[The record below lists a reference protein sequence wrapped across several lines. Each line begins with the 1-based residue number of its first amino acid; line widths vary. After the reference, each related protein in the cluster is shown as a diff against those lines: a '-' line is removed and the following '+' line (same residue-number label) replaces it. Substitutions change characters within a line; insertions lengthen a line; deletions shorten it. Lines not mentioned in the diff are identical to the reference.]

1 MTGGL
6 LNIVSYGNQN
16 VILNSNPKKS
26 FFKTTYAK
34 YTNFGLQK
42 FRIDF
47 TGQRTLRMSEE
58 SRFTFTVPRYAE
70 LLMDTYLVV
79 TLPTIWSPIYPP
91 IGCGDA
97 WRPYEFRW
105 IENLGTQM
113 IKEITFSV
121 GGQIL
126 QRMTGKYLQAVVQRD
141 LNGTKRFL
149 YDSMTGNTAELNDP
163 ANFSGRKNT
172 YPNVYYTPVTP
183 THPQG
188 PEPSIRGRKIYI
200 PLNAWFCNNS
210 RTAFPLVA
218 LQYNELQ
225 IDVVM
230 RPVRDLFVTRD
241 INYAPHPIKIYT
253 DPITYNPITPAEVA
267 QAPFIQP
274 NFNEQQYQFYRFL
287 QPPPAVDIST
297 AEVYLDKR
305 TDWNADV
312 HLLSTY
318 CFLSAEES
326 RVFASQEQKYLLKE
340 AYEWDFKNITGS
352 HRVELQN
359 TMGMVATWMFLFQRS
374 DINLRNQWSN
384 YTNWPYTN
392 MIPDDVMPASVTGT
406 YPNPCDI
413 ITQTVLDLDYYSD
426 YATVPH
432 TAIIVVPATSIS
444 QFAIGQTITITYD
457 TNNTITGTI
466 ITING
471 NSITFSVTGVTT
483 NVVPVPIYDNIMM
496 PDNFIGYRSTAF
508 WIFNNPA
515 FPQPPNSTS
524 GNNYIF
530 QTVTVGFDNASYI
543 STSTASVTLQ
553 ITDPV
558 SGSIYVSPITHTINP
573 STSIT
578 LTYPF
583 HNCIIPNGHTN
594 VQIQYI
600 STQSIGWQTTDM
612 LPPQGIRSYYGT
624 VTGYPVPYTSGIV
637 TINTPY
643 TIGPGVEPSGTPS
656 NLFVTK
662 YYNADNQREILQ
674 QLGILLNGSYRE
686 NMLDAGVYNYVEKYI
701 RTAGSAPFGLYIYN
715 FGMDASNITY
725 QPSGAINMSKF
736 STIELEFTTYPPPL
750 DPSANFYTICDPET
764 GIPIGVNKPSWRIYD
779 YNYDLTV
786 LEERYNVLT
795 FIGGNCALMYAR

>member
-34 YTNFGLQK
+34 YTNFGMQK

-47 TGQRTLRMSEE
+47 NGLRTLRMSEE

-113 IKEITFSV
+113 IKEVVFSV

-126 QRMTGKYLQAVVQRD
+126 QRMTGKYLLAQVQRD

-149 YDSMTGNTAELNDP
+149 YDNMSGNTAELNDP
-163 ANFSGRKNT
+163 ANFSGRRGT
-172 YPNVYYTPVTP
+172 YPNVYYNTSQ
-183 THPQG
+183 QG

-241 INYAPHPIKIYT
+241 INYAPHPIT
-253 DPITYNPITPAEVA
+253 TATPLTPAEVA

-274 NFNEQQYQFYRFL
+274 NFNEQEYQFYRFL
-287 QPPPAVDIST
+287 QPPPAADIAFSD
-297 AEVYLDKR
+297 VYADKR

-384 YTNWPYTN
+384 YTNWPYN
-392 MIPDDVMPASVTGT
+392 NVIPDDVTPAPDQG
-406 YPNPCDI
+406 YAFPINCPI
-413 ITQTVLDLDYYSD
+413 ITNTVLDLDYYKKA
-426 YATVPH
+426 YIAT
-432 TAIIVVPATSIS
+432 IIVSANDLERF
-444 QFAIGQTITITYD
+444 QLGQNITVTYD
-457 TNNTITGTI
+457 ALNYINGIIINIIGNTVSFQVVYSVSNAIVAPIYNNTGGSPALYGSTYSNYSILDTPPFIYASGKNYIVRTATYTYIASSSSASTISFKLIDSTTGTVYDSPN
-466 ITING
+466 TYVLPAAPP
-471 NSITFSVTGVTT
+471 SPPTTFTY
-483 NVVPVPIYDNIMM
+483 NLLDC
-496 PDNFIGYRSTAF
+496 FIGNGDAFQLQFVSTEQVAYYT
-508 WIFNNPA
+508 NGA
-515 FPQPPNSTS
+515 
-524 GNNYIF
+524 
-530 QTVTVGFDNASYI
+530 
-543 STSTASVTLQ
+543 
-553 ITDPV
+553 V
-558 SGSIYVSPITHTINP
+558 S
-573 STSIT
+573 
-578 LTYPF
+578 
-583 HNCIIPNGHTN
+583 
-594 VQIQYI
+594 
-600 STQSIGWQTTDM
+600 
-612 LPPQGIRSYYGT
+612 SYYGIL
-624 VTGYPVPYTSGIV
+624 TGYPVSYSSGIV
-637 TINTPY
+637 TINSGILPNE
-643 TIGPGVEPSGTPS
+643 IGPGVEPDGTPS
-656 NLFVTK
+656 GLYVTQN
-662 YYNADNQREILQ
+662 YNTENQREILQ
-674 QLGILLNGSYRE
+674 QLGILLNGAYRE
-686 NMLDAGVYNYVEKYI
+686 NMLEAGVYNYVEKYI
-701 RTAGSAPFGLYIYN
+701 RTMGSAPFGLYVYN
-715 FGMDASNITY
+715 FGLNANNAEY

-736 STIELEFTTYPPPL
+736 STIELEFSTYVPPL

-764 GIPIGVNKPSWRIYD
+764 GIPIGVNKPQWRIYD

>member
-16 VILNSNPKKS
+16 VILNSNPNKS

-34 YTNFGLQK
+34 YTNFGMQK

-47 TGQRTLRMSEE
+47 NGLRNLRMSEE

-91 IGCGDA
+91 LSCSGV
-97 WRPYEFRW
+97 WHPYEFRW

-113 IKEITFSV
+113 IKEVVFSV

-126 QRMTGKYLQAVVQRD
+126 QRMTGKYLLALVQRD

-149 YDSMTGNTAELNDP
+149 YDNMTGNIPELNDP
-163 ANFSGRKNT
+163 ANFSGRRGI
-172 YPNVYYTPVTP
+172 YPNVYYNTSQ
-183 THPQG
+183 QG
-188 PEPSIRGRKIYI
+188 PEPSIRGRTLYI

-210 RTAFPLVA
+210 RTAFPLVS

-230 RPVRDLFVTRD
+230 RPVRELFVVRD
-241 INYAPHPIKIYT
+241 IMHPAT
-253 DPITYNPITPAEVA
+253 TPEEVA

-274 NFNEQQYQFYRFL
+274 NFNEQEYQFYRFL
-287 QPPPAVDIST
+287 QPPPSADIIDDS
-297 AEVYLDKR
+297 VYLDKR

-340 AYEWDFKNITGS
+340 AYEWDFKNVTGT

-359 TMGMVATWMFLFQRS
+359 TMGMVATWMFFFQRS

-384 YTNWPYTN
+384 YTNWPYN
-392 MIPDDVMPASVTGT
+392 NVIPVDVAPAPNTGYDLLT
-406 YPNPCDI
+406 DCPI
-413 ITQTVLDLDYYSD
+413 ITTTILNLNG
-426 YATVPH
+426 PL
-432 TAIIVVPATSIS
+432 TSIAAVIVIPTDALK
-444 QFAIGQTITITYD
+444 FFTIGQTITVEYD
-457 TNNTITGTI
+457 SSNHISGNIVNIFGNNIEFGPPNTIAVSGSQNFSYGLVSITGT
-466 ITING
+466 
-471 NSITFSVTGVTT
+471 VLH
-483 NVVPVPIYDNIMM
+483 D
-496 PDNFIGYRSTAF
+496 
-508 WIFNNPA
+508 
-515 FPQPPNSTS
+515 
-524 GNNYIF
+524 
-530 QTVTVGFDNASYI
+530 
-543 STSTASVTLQ
+543 
-553 ITDPV
+553 
-558 SGSIYVSPITHTINP
+558 
-573 STSIT
+573 
-578 LTYPF
+578 
-583 HNCIIPNGHTN
+583 
-594 VQIQYI
+594 
-600 STQSIGWQTTDM
+600 
-612 LPPQGIRSYYGT
+612 
-624 VTGYPVPYTSGIV
+624 
-637 TINTPY
+637 
-643 TIGPGVEPSGTPS
+643 IGPGAEPNGTPS
-656 NLFVTK
+656 GLFVTQD
-662 YYNADNQREILQ
+662 YNVENQREILQ

-686 NMLDAGVYNYVEKYI
+686 NLLPSGVYNFVEKYI
-701 RTAGSAPFGLYIYN
+701 RTMGSAPFGLYIYN
-715 FGMDASNITY
+715 FGLDAGNATY

-750 DPSANFYTICDPET
+750 DPSANLYTICDPET
-764 GIPIGVNKPSWRIYD
+764 GIPIGVNKPQWRIYD

>member
-47 TGQRTLRMSEE
+47 NGLRNLRMSEE

-70 LLMDTYLVV
+70 LIMDTYLVV

-91 IGCGDA
+91 IGCSDA

-126 QRMTGKYLQAVVQRD
+126 QRMTGKYLLAQVQRD

-149 YDSMTGNTAELNDP
+149 YDTMSGNIPEFTDP
-163 ANFSGRKNT
+163 ANFSGRRGT
-172 YPNVYYTPVTP
+172 YPNVYYNTSQ
-183 THPQG
+183 QG
-188 PEPSIRGRKIYI
+188 PEPSIRGRKLYI

-230 RPVRDLFVTRD
+230 RPVRELFVTRD
-241 INYAPHPIKIYT
+241 INYMPPQT
-253 DPITYNPITPAEVA
+253 TGPLTPAQVA

-274 NFNEQQYQFYRFL
+274 NFNEPEYQFYRFL

-297 AEVYLDKR
+297 TDVYLDKR

-326 RVFASQEQKYLLKE
+326 RVFASQEQKYLLKS
-340 AYEWDFKNITGS
+340 AYEWDFKNVTGS

-359 TMGMVATWMFLFQRS
+359 TAGMVATWMFLFQRS

-392 MIPDDVMPASVTGT
+392 MIPDDVTPAPATGT
-406 YPNPCDI
+406 FINPCDI
-413 ITQTVLDLDYYSD
+413 TTQTVLDLDYYSD
-426 YATVPH
+426 YATNPH
-432 TAIIVVPATSIS
+432 NATVVVPATSVS
-444 QFAIGQTITITYD
+444 QFAVGQTITVTYD
-457 TNNTITGTI
+457 ASNTITGTI
-466 ITING
+466 TIIIG
-471 NSITFSVTGVTT
+471 TSITFLVTGVTT
-483 NVVPVPIYDNIMM
+483 NATPVTIYDNTSA
-496 PDNFIGYRSTAF
+496 STIVYGTRTTYSFVLNA
-508 WIFNNPA
+508 PQ
-515 FPQPPNSTS
+515 FPQ
-524 GNNYIF
+524 GNNYVIK
-530 QTVTVGFDNASYI
+530 TVTCRFQLNAGYGNPSSSISFELNNTTEGIRYI
-543 STSTASVTLQ
+543 SPDVFVMNTPYGTTNIFTYSFHSCCVPNNNSFNLGFNATL
-553 ITDPV
+553 
-558 SGSIYVSPITHTINP
+558 PIDWIVVN
-573 STSIT
+573 
-578 LTYPF
+578 
-583 HNCIIPNGHTN
+583 IP
-594 VQIQYI
+594 
-600 STQSIGWQTTDM
+600 TTFN
-612 LPPQGIRSYYGT
+612 IYYGT
-624 VTGYPVPYTSGIV
+624 ITGYPVSYTSGVV
-637 TINTPY
+637 TINSGFLP
-643 TIGPGVEPSGTPS
+643 TIGPGLEPSGTPS
-656 NLFVTK
+656 GLFITQD
-662 YYNADNQREILQ
+662 YNVENQREILQ

-686 NMLDAGVYNYVEKYI
+686 NRLEAGVYNYVEKYI

-715 FGMDASNITY
+715 FGLNADNDTY

-736 STIELEFTTYPPPL
+736 STIELEFTTYVPPL

-764 GIPIGVNKPSWRIYD
+764 GIPVGVNKPQWRIYD

>member
-16 VILNSNPKKS
+16 IILNSNPKKS

-34 YTNFGLQK
+34 YTNFGMQK

-47 TGQRTLRMSEE
+47 NGLRNLRMSEE

-91 IGCGDA
+91 LSCGDA

-113 IKEITFSV
+113 IKEVVFSV
-121 GGQIL
+121 GGQVL
-126 QRMTGKYLQAVVQRD
+126 QRMTGKYLLAQVQRD

-149 YDSMTGNTAELNDP
+149 YDTMTGSTAEFNDP
-163 ANFSGRKNT
+163 ANFSGRKST
-172 YPNVYYTPVTP
+172 YPNVYYNTSQ
-183 THPQG
+183 QG
-188 PEPSIRGRKIYI
+188 PEPSIRGRKLYI

-230 RPVRDLFVTRD
+230 RPVRELFVTRD
-241 INYAPHPIKIYT
+241 INYTPPGLTISSST
-253 DPITYNPITPAEVA
+253 PITPAEVA

-274 NFNEQQYQFYRFL
+274 NFNEPEYQFYRFL
-287 QPPPAVDIST
+287 QPPPAIDITTSD
-297 AEVYLDKR
+297 VYLDKR

-384 YTNWPYTN
+384 YTNWPYN
-392 MIPDDVMPASVTGT
+392 NVIPDDVTPAPDQG
-406 YPNPCDI
+406 YAFPINCPI
-413 ITQTVLDLDYYSD
+413 ITNTVLDLDYYKKA
-426 YATVPH
+426 YIAT
-432 TAIIVVPATSIS
+432 IIVSANDLERF
-444 QFAIGQTITITYD
+444 QLGQNITVTYD
-457 TNNTITGTI
+457 ALNYINGIIINIIGNTVSFQVVYSVSNAIVAPIYNNTGGSPALYGSTYSNYSILDTPPFIYASGKNYIVRTATYTYIASSSSASTISFKLIDSTTGTVYDSPN
-466 ITING
+466 TYVLPAAPP
-471 NSITFSVTGVTT
+471 SPPTTFTY
-483 NVVPVPIYDNIMM
+483 NLLDC
-496 PDNFIGYRSTAF
+496 FIGNGDAFQLQFFSTEQVAYYTKG
-508 WIFNNPA
+508 A
-515 FPQPPNSTS
+515 
-524 GNNYIF
+524 
-530 QTVTVGFDNASYI
+530 
-543 STSTASVTLQ
+543 
-553 ITDPV
+553 V
-558 SGSIYVSPITHTINP
+558 S
-573 STSIT
+573 
-578 LTYPF
+578 
-583 HNCIIPNGHTN
+583 
-594 VQIQYI
+594 
-600 STQSIGWQTTDM
+600 
-612 LPPQGIRSYYGT
+612 SYYGIL
-624 VTGYPVPYTSGIV
+624 TGYPVSYSYGTVSINSGILP
-637 TINTPY
+637 NE
-643 TIGPGVEPSGTPS
+643 IGPGVEPNGTPS
-656 NLFVTK
+656 GLYVTQN
-662 YYNADNQREILQ
+662 YNTENQREILQ
-674 QLGILLNGSYRE
+674 QLGILLNGAYRE
-686 NMLDAGVYNYVEKYI
+686 NMLEAGVYNYVEKYI
-701 RTAGSAPFGLYIYN
+701 RTMGSAPFGLYVYN
-715 FGMDASNITY
+715 FGLNASNAEY
-725 QPSGAINMSKF
+725 QPSGAINLSKF
-736 STIELEFTTYPPPL
+736 STIELEFSTYVPPL

-764 GIPIGVNKPSWRIYD
+764 GIPVGVNKPQWRIYD

>member
-34 YTNFGLQK
+34 YTNFGMQK

-47 TGQRTLRMSEE
+47 NGLRNLRMSEE

-91 IGCGDA
+91 LGCDDV
-97 WRPYEFRW
+97 WHPYEFRW
-105 IENLGTQM
+105 IDNLGTQM

-126 QRMTGKYLQAVVQRD
+126 QRMTGKYLLAIVQRD

-149 YDSMTGNTAELNDP
+149 YDNMTGNIPELNDP
-163 ANFSGRKNT
+163 ANFSGRRNT
-172 YPNVYYTPVTP
+172 YPNVYYNTSQ
-183 THPQG
+183 QG
-188 PEPSIRGRKIYI
+188 PDPSIRGRKLYI

-230 RPVRDLFVTRD
+230 RPVRDLFVTR
-241 INYAPHPIKIYT
+241 Y
-253 DPITYNPITPAEVA
+253 ITYAATTPVQVA

-274 NFNEQQYQFYRFL
+274 NFNEPEYQFYRFL
-287 QPPPAVDIST
+287 QPPPAADIAT
-297 AEVYLDKR
+297 ADVYLDKR

-340 AYEWDFKNITGS
+340 AYEWDFKNITGT

-384 YTNWPYTN
+384 FTNWPYTN
-392 MIPDDVMPASVTGT
+392 VIPVDVAPASTLPITDENGLL
-406 YPNPCDI
+406 NPC
-413 ITQTVLDLDYYSD
+413 S
-426 YATVPH
+426 
-432 TAIIVVPATSIS
+432 S
-444 QFAIGQTITITYD
+444 
-457 TNNTITGTI
+457 
-466 ITING
+466 
-471 NSITFSVTGVTT
+471 
-483 NVVPVPIYDNIMM
+483 
-496 PDNFIGYRSTAF
+496 
-508 WIFNNPA
+508 
-515 FPQPPNSTS
+515 
-524 GNNYIF
+524 
-530 QTVTVGFDNASYI
+530 
-543 STSTASVTLQ
+543 
-553 ITDPV
+553 
-558 SGSIYVSPITHTINP
+558 SPE
-573 STSIT
+573 
-578 LTYPF
+578 Y
-583 HNCIIPNGHTN
+583 
-594 VQIQYI
+594 
-600 STQSIGWQTTDM
+600 
-612 LPPQGIRSYYGT
+612 
-624 VTGYPVPYTSGIV
+624 
-637 TINTPY
+637 
-643 TIGPGVEPSGTPS
+643 IGPGTEPDNGGTPS
-656 NLFVTK
+656 GLFITQD
-662 YYNADNQREILQ
+662 YNVENQREILQ

-686 NMLDAGVYNYVEKYI
+686 NVLESGVYNYVEKYI
-701 RTAGSAPFGLYIYN
+701 RTTGSAPFGLYIYN
-715 FGMDASNITY
+715 FGLDADVDTY

-750 DPSANFYTICDPET
+750 DPSANFYTICDPAT
-764 GIPIGVNKPSWRIYD
+764 GIPIGVNKPQWRIYE

>member
-16 VILNSNPKKS
+16 IILNSNPKKS

-34 YTNFGLQK
+34 YTNFGMQK

-47 TGQRTLRMSEE
+47 TGQRNLRMSEE

-70 LLMDTYLVV
+70 LLMDTYIVV

-91 IGCGDA
+91 LSCGDA

-113 IKEITFSV
+113 VKEVVFSV

-126 QRMTGKYLQAVVQRD
+126 QRMTGKYLLAQVQRD

-149 YDSMTGNTAELNDP
+149 YDTMTGNTAELNDP
-163 ANFSGRKNT
+163 ANFSGRKGT
-172 YPNVYYTPVTP
+172 YPNVYYNTSQ
-183 THPQG
+183 QG
-188 PEPSIRGRKIYI
+188 PEPSIRSRKLYI

-210 RTAFPLVA
+210 RAAFPLVA

-230 RPVRDLFVTRD
+230 RPVRELFITRD
-241 INYAPHPIKIYT
+241 ISYAPHS
-253 DPITYNPITPAEVA
+253 ITSTTPLTPAEVA

-274 NFNEQQYQFYRFL
+274 NFNEPEYQFYRFL
-287 QPPPAVDIST
+287 QPPPTADITT
-297 AEVYLDKR
+297 ADMYSDKR

-359 TMGMVATWMFLFQRS
+359 TMGMVATWMFMFQRS

-384 YTNWPYTN
+384 YTNWAYN
-392 MIPDDVMPASVTGT
+392 NVIPTDIVIASSTGT
-406 YPNPCDI
+406 YNNPCPPPNP
-413 ITQTVLDLDYYSD
+413 V
-426 YATVPH
+426 
-432 TAIIVVPATSIS
+432 
-444 QFAIGQTITITYD
+444 
-457 TNNTITGTI
+457 N
-466 ITING
+466 
-471 NSITFSVTGVTT
+471 
-483 NVVPVPIYDNIMM
+483 
-496 PDNFIGYRSTAF
+496 
-508 WIFNNPA
+508 
-515 FPQPPNSTS
+515 
-524 GNNYIF
+524 
-530 QTVTVGFDNASYI
+530 
-543 STSTASVTLQ
+543 
-553 ITDPV
+553 
-558 SGSIYVSPITHTINP
+558 
-573 STSIT
+573 
-578 LTYPF
+578 
-583 HNCIIPNGHTN
+583 
-594 VQIQYI
+594 
-600 STQSIGWQTTDM
+600 
-612 LPPQGIRSYYGT
+612 
-624 VTGYPVPYTSGIV
+624 
-637 TINTPY
+637 
-643 TIGPGVEPSGTPS
+643 IGPGVEPNGTS
-656 NLFVTK
+656 TGLYVTQN
-662 YYNADNQREILQ
+662 YSVENQHEILQ

-686 NMLDAGVYNYVEKYI
+686 NMLESGVYNYVEKYI
-701 RTAGSAPFGLYIYN
+701 RTTGSAPFGLYMYN
-715 FGMDASNITY
+715 FGLDASNAMY
-725 QPSGAINMSKF
+725 QPTGAINMSKF
-736 STIELEFTTYPPPL
+736 STIELEFSTYPPPL

-764 GIPIGVNKPSWRIYD
+764 GIPVGVNKPQWRIYK

-786 LEERYNVLT
+786 LEERYNVIT

>member
-34 YTNFGLQK
+34 YTNFGMQK

-47 TGQRTLRMSEE
+47 NGLRTLRMSEE

-113 IKEITFSV
+113 IKEVVFSV

-126 QRMTGKYLQAVVQRD
+126 QRMTGKYLLAQVQRD

-149 YDSMTGNTAELNDP
+149 YDNMSGNTAELNDP
-163 ANFSGRKNT
+163 ANFSGRRGT
-172 YPNVYYTPVTP
+172 YPNVYYNTSQ
-183 THPQG
+183 QG

-241 INYAPHPIKIYT
+241 INYAPHPIT
-253 DPITYNPITPAEVA
+253 TATPLTPAEVA

-274 NFNEQQYQFYRFL
+274 NFNEQEYQFYRFL
-287 QPPPAVDIST
+287 QPPPAADIAFSD
-297 AEVYLDKR
+297 VYADKR

-384 YTNWPYTN
+384 YTNWAYTN
-392 MIPDDVMPASVTGT
+392 VIPDDVTPAPATGT
-406 YPNPCDI
+406 YPNICDI
-413 ITQTVLDLDYYSD
+413 ITNTVLDLDYYKN
-426 YATVPH
+426 YATIPH
-432 TAIIVVPATSIS
+432 HATVDVSATTIS
-444 QFAIGQTITITYD
+444 QFTIGQSITVTYD
-457 TNNTITGTI
+457 ANNTITGI
-466 ITING
+466 ITNITG
-471 NSITFSVTGVTT
+471 NSISFLVTGVTT
-483 NVVPVPIYDNIMM
+483 TAVPGTIYNNTTAPPSSAIWGTLTS
-496 PDNFIGYRSTAF
+496 NFFLLNT
-508 WIFNNPA
+508 PA
-515 FPQPPNSTS
+515 FPQPPYSSN
-524 GNNYIF
+524 NNYIV
-530 QTVTVGFDNASYI
+530 QTVTCGFQMNAGSSSVSFQMNDNTAGITY
-543 STSTASVTLQ
+543 TSPDVFVLTPAA
-553 ITDPV
+553 IT
-558 SGSIYVSPITHTINP
+558 TF
-573 STSIT
+573 
-578 LTYPF
+578 TYSF
-583 HNCIIPNGHTN
+583 QNCIIPKNN
-594 VQIQYI
+594 SFNFSYN
-600 STQSIGWQTTDM
+600 STTAVNWLVADYTQPGSSIK
-612 LPPQGIRSYYGT
+612 YYGT
-624 VTGYPVPYTSGIV
+624 LTGYAVPYTSGVV
-637 TINTPY
+637 TINSGVLPSD
-643 TIGPGVEPSGTPS
+643 IGPGVEPNGTPS
-656 NLFVTK
+656 GLFITQD
-662 YYNADNQREILQ
+662 YNVENQREILQ

-686 NMLDAGVYNYVEKYI
+686 NLLEAGVYNYVEKYI
-701 RTAGSAPFGLYIYN
+701 RTTGSAPFGLYIYN
-715 FGMDASNITY
+715 FGMDASNATY

-736 STIELEFTTYPPPL
+736 STIELEFNTYPPPL
-750 DPSANFYTICDPET
+750 DPSANFYPICDPNSDPP
-764 GIPIGVNKPSWRIYD
+764 GVPIGVNKPQWRIYQ

>member
-16 VILNSNPKKS
+16 IILNSNPKKS
-26 FFKTTYAK
+26 FFKTTYAR
-34 YTNFGLQK
+34 YTNFGMQK

-47 TGQRTLRMSEE
+47 NGLRNLRMSEE

-91 IGCGDA
+91 LICNDA

-126 QRMTGKYLQAVVQRD
+126 QRMTGKYLLALVQRD

-183 THPQG
+183 TYPQG
-188 PEPSIRGRKIYI
+188 PEPSIRGRKLYI

-241 INYAPHPIKIYT
+241 INYMP
-253 DPITYNPITPAEVA
+253 DQPITPTTPITPKDVA

-297 AEVYLDKR
+297 SEVYLDKR

-359 TMGMVATWMFLFQRS
+359 TMGMVATWMFMFQRS

-392 MIPDDVMPASVTGT
+392 MIPDDVVSAATLEPFVTPENGFL
-406 YPNPCDI
+406 NPCP
-413 ITQTVLDLDYYSD
+413 
-426 YATVPH
+426 PH
-432 TAIIVVPATSIS
+432 
-444 QFAIGQTITITYD
+444 
-457 TNNTITGTI
+457 
-466 ITING
+466 
-471 NSITFSVTGVTT
+471 
-483 NVVPVPIYDNIMM
+483 NV
-496 PDNFIGYRSTAF
+496 
-508 WIFNNPA
+508 
-515 FPQPPNSTS
+515 
-524 GNNYIF
+524 
-530 QTVTVGFDNASYI
+530 
-543 STSTASVTLQ
+543 
-553 ITDPV
+553 
-558 SGSIYVSPITHTINP
+558 
-573 STSIT
+573 
-578 LTYPF
+578 
-583 HNCIIPNGHTN
+583 
-594 VQIQYI
+594 
-600 STQSIGWQTTDM
+600 
-612 LPPQGIRSYYGT
+612 
-624 VTGYPVPYTSGIV
+624 
-637 TINTPY
+637 
-643 TIGPGVEPSGTPS
+643 IGPGVEPRNPGPNVPS
-656 NLFVTK
+656 ELYVTK
-662 YYNADNQREILQ
+662 YYNVENQREILQ

-701 RTAGSAPFGLYIYN
+701 RTMGSAPFGLYIYN
-715 FGMDASNITY
+715 FGLDADVDTY

-764 GIPIGVNKPSWRIYD
+764 GIPIGVNKPQWRIYD

>member
-34 YTNFGLQK
+34 YTNFGMQK

-47 TGQRTLRMSEE
+47 TGLRNIRMSEE

-91 IGCGDA
+91 MGCGDA

-113 IKEITFSV
+113 IKEVVFSV

-172 YPNVYYTPVTP
+172 YPNVYYTPVTA
-183 THPQG
+183 TNPQG
-188 PEPSIRGRKIYI
+188 PEPSIRGRRLYI

-253 DPITYNPITPAEVA
+253 DPANPTVYTIDPITPTEVA

-274 NFNEQQYQFYRFL
+274 NFNEQEYQFYRFL
-287 QPPPAVDIST
+287 QPPPSPDITTS
-297 AEVYLDKR
+297 EVYLDKR

-359 TMGMVATWMFLFQRS
+359 TMGMVATWMFIFQRS
-374 DINLRNQWSN
+374 DINLRNQWTN
-384 YTNWPYTN
+384 YTNWPYN
-392 MIPDDVMPASVTGT
+392 NVIPDDVMLAPFNPSPALTEQNG
-406 YPNPCDI
+406 YLNPCPPP
-413 ITQTVLDLDYYSD
+413 Y
-426 YATVPH
+426 
-432 TAIIVVPATSIS
+432 
-444 QFAIGQTITITYD
+444 
-457 TNNTITGTI
+457 
-466 ITING
+466 
-471 NSITFSVTGVTT
+471 
-483 NVVPVPIYDNIMM
+483 NVDN
-496 PDNFIGYRSTAF
+496 PE
-508 WIFNNPA
+508 W
-515 FPQPPNSTS
+515 
-524 GNNYIF
+524 
-530 QTVTVGFDNASYI
+530 
-543 STSTASVTLQ
+543 
-553 ITDPV
+553 
-558 SGSIYVSPITHTINP
+558 
-573 STSIT
+573 
-578 LTYPF
+578 
-583 HNCIIPNGHTN
+583 
-594 VQIQYI
+594 
-600 STQSIGWQTTDM
+600 
-612 LPPQGIRSYYGT
+612 
-624 VTGYPVPYTSGIV
+624 
-637 TINTPY
+637 
-643 TIGPGVEPSGTPS
+643 IGPGQDLSGNDTVYPSG
-656 NLFVTK
+656 LFITK
-662 YYNADNQREILQ
+662 YYNVENQREILQ

-686 NMLDAGVYNYVEKYI
+686 NTLEAGVYNYVEKFI
-701 RTAGSAPFGLYIYN
+701 RTTGSAPFGLYIYN
-715 FGMDASNITY
+715 FGLDTNNATY

-736 STIELEFTTYPPPL
+736 STIELEFTTYVPPL
-750 DPSANFYTICDPET
+750 DPSANFYAICDTET
-764 GIPIGVNKPSWRIYD
+764 HVPIGVNKPQWRIYD

>member
-6 LNIVSYGNQN
+6 LNLVSYGNQN

-34 YTNFGLQK
+34 YTNFGMQK

-47 TGQRTLRMSEE
+47 TGLRNLRMSEE

-91 IGCGDA
+91 LACNDV
-97 WRPYEFRW
+97 WHPYEFRW
-105 IENLGTQM
+105 IENLGAQM
-113 IKEITFSV
+113 IKEIIFSV

-126 QRMTGKYLQAVVQRD
+126 QRMTGKYMLAQIQRD

-172 YPNVYYTPVTP
+172 YPNVFYNTSQ
-183 THPQG
+183 QG
-188 PEPSIRGRKIYI
+188 PEPSIRGRKLYI

-241 INYAPHPIKIYT
+241 V
-253 DPITYNPITPAEVA
+253 TYPATNAAEVA

-274 NFNEQQYQFYRFL
+274 NFNEQEYQFYRFL
-287 QPPPAVDIST
+287 QPPPSPDIATSD
-297 AEVYLDKR
+297 VYDDKR

-312 HLLSTY
+312 HLMSTY

-384 YTNWPYTN
+384 YTNWPYLN
-392 MIPDDVMPASVTGT
+392 VIPDDVTVAPEQGYTFPT
-406 YPNPCDI
+406 NCPI
-413 ITQTVLDLDYYSD
+413 ITNTVLDLLIS
-426 YATVPH
+426 ANPT
-432 TAIIVVPATSIS
+432 IIVSANDLNKF
-444 QFAIGQTITITYD
+444 QIGQSITVTYD
-457 TNNTITGTI
+457 ANNYITGTI
-466 ITING
+466 ASIIG
-471 NSITFSVTGVTT
+471 NSITFTMSSITT
-483 NVVPVPIYDNIMM
+483 NAVSATIYTNI
-496 PDNFIGYRSTAF
+496 AL
-508 WIFNNPA
+508 
-515 FPQPPNSTS
+515 PNSTS
-524 GNNYIF
+524 SFPVYDHTAFLTFPPFAYASGQNYIV
-530 QTVTVGFDNASYI
+530 QTATYTVGS
-543 STSTASVTLQ
+543 SSVSSASVSVQLIDNSSGIIYTSPTVNVLVSSVVTFTYEFLNCFIENNNAFALKFNSTQ
-553 ITDPV
+553 PVFYIVPTGQPSDVYYGSLTGYPV
-558 SGSIYVSPITHTINP
+558 SYS
-573 STSIT
+573 
-578 LTYPF
+578 
-583 HNCIIPNGHTN
+583 
-594 VQIQYI
+594 
-600 STQSIGWQTTDM
+600 
-612 LPPQGIRSYYGT
+612 YGT
-624 VTGYPVPYTSGIV
+624 VTINSGNLPSV
-637 TINTPY
+637 
-643 TIGPGVEPSGTPS
+643 IGPGVEPNGTPS
-656 NLFVTK
+656 GLFVTQN
-662 YYNADNQREILQ
+662 YNVENQREILQ

-686 NMLDAGVYNYVEKYI
+686 NMLEAGVYNYVEKYI
-701 RTAGSAPFGLYIYN
+701 RTMGSAPFGLYLYN
-715 FGMDASNITY
+715 FGLNASNAEY

-736 STIELEFTTYPPPL
+736 STIELEFSTYPPPL

-764 GIPIGVNKPSWRIYD
+764 GIPVGVNKPQWRIYD

>member
-1 MTGGL
+1 
-6 LNIVSYGNQN
+6 LNIVSFGNQN
-16 VILNSNPKKS
+16 IILNSNPKKS

-34 YTNFGLQK
+34 YTNFGMQK

-47 TGQRTLRMSEE
+47 NGLRNLRMSEE

-91 IGCGDA
+91 LSCGDV
-97 WRPYEFRW
+97 WHPYEFRW

-121 GGQIL
+121 GGQII
-126 QRMTGKYLQAVVQRD
+126 QRMTGKYLLAQVQRD
-141 LNGTKRFL
+141 LTGTKRFL
-149 YDSMTGNTAELNDP
+149 YDTMTGSIPEFTDP
-163 ANFSGRKNT
+163 ANFSGRRGT
-172 YPNVYYTPVTP
+172 YPNVYYNTSQ
-183 THPQG
+183 QG
-188 PEPSIRGRKIYI
+188 PEPSIRGRKLYI

-230 RPVRDLFVTRD
+230 RPVRELFVTRD
-241 INYAPHPIKIYT
+241 I
-253 DPITYNPITPAEVA
+253 TYPATTAEEVA
-267 QAPFIQP
+267 KAPFIQP
-274 NFNEQQYQFYRFL
+274 NFNEPEYQFYRFL
-287 QPPPAVDIST
+287 QPPPSIDIVD
-297 AEVYLDKR
+297 ADAYADKR

-326 RVFASQEQKYLLKE
+326 RVFASQEQKYLLKS
-340 AYEWDFKNITGS
+340 AYEWDFKNITGN

-359 TMGMVATWMFLFQRS
+359 TMGMVATWMFMFQRS

-392 MIPDDVMPASVTGT
+392 MIPDDVTPAPATGSFI
-406 YPNPCDI
+406 NPCDI
-413 ITQTVLDLDYYSD
+413 ITQTVLDLVYYNTSPPPPTPNN
-426 YATVPH
+426 AT
-432 TAIIVVPATSIS
+432 IVVPATSVS

-457 TNNTITGTI
+457 ASNTITGTI
-466 ITING
+466 IAVSGT
-471 NSITFSVTGVTT
+471 SITFSVTGVTT
-483 NVVPVPIYDNIMM
+483 NAVPVTIYNNTA
-496 PDNFIGYRSTAF
+496 PPPFVFYGSLVSTF
-508 WIFNNPA
+508 WIFNNPT

-524 GNNYIF
+524 GNNYIIKN
-530 QTVTVGFDNASYI
+530 VTVGLRNTS
-543 STSTASVTLQ
+543 SSTALVTLQ
-553 ITDPV
+553 INDPV
-558 SGSIYVSPITHTINP
+558 SGSIYVSPVPQTIP
-573 STSIT
+573 SNTTVT
-578 LTYPF
+578 LTYQF
-583 HNCIIPNGHTN
+583 NNCIIPNGHTN
-594 VQIQYI
+594 VYIQYN
-600 STQSIGWQTTDM
+600 STQPIDWQTTA
-612 LPPQGIRSYYGT
+612 LNSISYYGT
-624 VTGYPVPYTSGIV
+624 VTGYPVSYTSGVV
-637 TINTPY
+637 TVNADLP
-643 TIGPGVEPSGTPS
+643 TIGPGLEPSGTPS
-656 NLFVTK
+656 GLFITQD
-662 YYNADNQREILQ
+662 YNVENQREILQ

-686 NMLDAGVYNYVEKYI
+686 NLLESGVYNYVEKYI
-701 RTAGSAPFGLYIYN
+701 RTAGSAPFGLYVYN

-736 STIELEFTTYPPPL
+736 STIELEFSTYVPPL

-764 GIPIGVNKPSWRIYD
+764 GVPIGVNKPQWRIYD

>member
-34 YTNFGLQK
+34 YTNFGMQK

-47 TGQRTLRMSEE
+47 TGQRNLRMSEE

-91 IGCGDA
+91 IACDDV
-97 WRPYEFRW
+97 WHPYEFRW

-121 GGQIL
+121 GGQTL
-126 QRMTGKYLQAVVQRD
+126 QRVTGKYLLAQVQRD

-149 YDSMTGNTAELNDP
+149 YDSMTGSTAELNDP
-163 ANFSGRKNT
+163 ANFSGRNGT
-172 YPNVYYTPVTP
+172 YPNVYYNTSQ
-183 THPQG
+183 QG
-188 PEPSIRGRKIYI
+188 PEPSIRGRKLYI

-210 RTAFPLVA
+210 RAAFPLVA

-225 IDVVM
+225 VDVTM
-230 RPVRDLFVTRD
+230 RPVRELFVTRD
-241 INYAPHPIKIYT
+241 VTHPAA
-253 DPITYNPITPAEVA
+253 TPAEVA
-267 QAPFIQP
+267 RAPFIQP
-274 NFNEQQYQFYRFL
+274 NFNEQEYQFYRFL
-287 QPPPAVDIST
+287 QPPPAADITTSD
-297 AEVYLDKR
+297 VYDDKR

-340 AYEWDFKNITGS
+340 AYEWEYKNITGS

-359 TMGMVATWMFLFQRS
+359 TMGMVATWMLLFQRS

-384 YTNWPYTN
+384 YTNWPYSGV
-392 MIPDDVMPASVTGT
+392 IPDDVVPAARTGT
-406 YPNPCDI
+406 YPNPCHP
-413 ITQTVLDLDYYSD
+413 TK
-426 YATVPH
+426 
-432 TAIIVVPATSIS
+432 
-444 QFAIGQTITITYD
+444 
-457 TNNTITGTI
+457 
-466 ITING
+466 
-471 NSITFSVTGVTT
+471 
-483 NVVPVPIYDNIMM
+483 
-496 PDNFIGYRSTAF
+496 
-508 WIFNNPA
+508 
-515 FPQPPNSTS
+515 
-524 GNNYIF
+524 
-530 QTVTVGFDNASYI
+530 
-543 STSTASVTLQ
+543 
-553 ITDPV
+553 
-558 SGSIYVSPITHTINP
+558 
-573 STSIT
+573 
-578 LTYPF
+578 
-583 HNCIIPNGHTN
+583 
-594 VQIQYI
+594 
-600 STQSIGWQTTDM
+600 
-612 LPPQGIRSYYGT
+612 
-624 VTGYPVPYTSGIV
+624 
-637 TINTPY
+637 
-643 TIGPGVEPSGTPS
+643 IGPGVEPDGTTS
-656 NLFVTK
+656 TGLYVTQD
-662 YYNADNQREILQ
+662 YSVENQREILQ

-686 NMLDAGVYNYVEKYI
+686 NMLESGVYNYVEKYI
-701 RTAGSAPFGLYIYN
+701 RTTGSAPFGLYIYN
-715 FGMDASNITY
+715 FGLDASNAAY

-736 STIELEFTTYPPPL
+736 STIELEFTTYVPPL

-764 GIPIGVNKPSWRIYD
+764 GIPVGVNKPQWRIYD

>member
-16 VILNSNPKKS
+16 IILNSNPKKS

-34 YTNFGLQK
+34 YTNFGMQK

-47 TGQRTLRMSEE
+47 TGLRNLRMSEE

-91 IGCGDA
+91 IACDDV
-97 WRPYEFRW
+97 WHPYEFRW

-126 QRMTGKYLQAVVQRD
+126 QRMTGKYLLAQVQRD
-141 LNGTKRFL
+141 LTGTKRFL
-149 YDSMTGNTAELNDP
+149 YDTMSGSTAELNDP
-163 ANFSGRKNT
+163 ANFSGRKGT
-172 YPNVYYTPVTP
+172 YPNVYYNTSQ
-183 THPQG
+183 QG
-188 PEPSIRGRKIYI
+188 PEPSIRGRKLYI
-200 PLNAWFCNNS
+200 PINAWFCNNS

-230 RPVRDLFVTRD
+230 RPVRELFVTRD
-241 INYAPHPIKIYT
+241 V
-253 DPITYNPITPAEVA
+253 TYSASTPAEVE

-274 NFNEQQYQFYRFL
+274 NFNEPEYQFYRFL
-287 QPPPAVDIST
+287 QPPPGADITT
-297 AEVYLDKR
+297 ADRYDDKR

-359 TMGMVATWMFLFQRS
+359 TMGMVATWMFMFQRS

-384 YTNWPYTN
+384 YTNWSYMN
-392 MIPDDVMPASVTGT
+392 VIPDDVMPAPAAGD
-406 YPNPCDI
+406 YPNPCP
-413 ITQTVLDLDYYSD
+413 L
-426 YATVPH
+426 P
-432 TAIIVVPATSIS
+432 
-444 QFAIGQTITITYD
+444 
-457 TNNTITGTI
+457 
-466 ITING
+466 
-471 NSITFSVTGVTT
+471 
-483 NVVPVPIYDNIMM
+483 
-496 PDNFIGYRSTAF
+496 
-508 WIFNNPA
+508 
-515 FPQPPNSTS
+515 
-524 GNNYIF
+524 
-530 QTVTVGFDNASYI
+530 
-543 STSTASVTLQ
+543 
-553 ITDPV
+553 
-558 SGSIYVSPITHTINP
+558 SPSN
-573 STSIT
+573 
-578 LTYPF
+578 
-583 HNCIIPNGHTN
+583 
-594 VQIQYI
+594 
-600 STQSIGWQTTDM
+600 
-612 LPPQGIRSYYGT
+612 
-624 VTGYPVPYTSGIV
+624 
-637 TINTPY
+637 
-643 TIGPGVEPSGTPS
+643 IGPGVEPDGTTLS
-656 NLFVTK
+656 KLFITQD
-662 YYNADNQREILQ
+662 YNVENQREILQ

-686 NMLDAGVYNYVEKYI
+686 NMLEAGVYNYVEKYI
-701 RTAGSAPFGLYIYN
+701 RTAGSAPFGLYVYN

-736 STIELEFTTYPPPL
+736 STIELEFNTYPPPL

-764 GIPIGVNKPSWRIYD
+764 GVPIGVNKPQWRIYK

>member
-1 MTGGL
+1 
-6 LNIVSYGNQN
+6 VSYGNQN
-16 VILNSNPKKS
+16 IILNSNPKKS
-26 FFKTTYAK
+26 FFKTTYAR
-34 YTNFGLQK
+34 YTNFGMQK

-47 TGQRTLRMSEE
+47 NGLRNLRMSEE

-70 LLMDTYLVV
+70 LIMDTYLVV

-126 QRMTGKYLQAVVQRD
+126 QRMTGKYLLAQVQRD
-141 LNGTKRFL
+141 LTGTKRFL
-149 YDSMTGNTAELNDP
+149 YDTMTGSIPEFTDP
-163 ANFSGRKNT
+163 ANFSGRKGT

-188 PEPSIRGRKIYI
+188 PEPSIRGRKLYI

-210 RTAFPLVA
+210 RTAFPLVS

-241 INYAPHPIKIYT
+241 INYMPHSIPIGPT
-253 DPITYNPITPAEVA
+253 EVA

-274 NFNEQQYQFYRFL
+274 NFNEQEYQFYRFL
-287 QPPPAVDIST
+287 QPPPAADITTS
-297 AEVYLDKR
+297 EVYLDKR

-392 MIPDDVMPASVTGT
+392 MIPDDVVSAATLNVTTENGFQ
-406 YPNPCDI
+406 NPCNPND
-413 ITQTVLDLDYYSD
+413 
-426 YATVPH
+426 
-432 TAIIVVPATSIS
+432 
-444 QFAIGQTITITYD
+444 
-457 TNNTITGTI
+457 
-466 ITING
+466 
-471 NSITFSVTGVTT
+471 
-483 NVVPVPIYDNIMM
+483 
-496 PDNFIGYRSTAF
+496 PDD
-508 WIFNNPA
+508 
-515 FPQPPNSTS
+515 
-524 GNNYIF
+524 
-530 QTVTVGFDNASYI
+530 V
-543 STSTASVTLQ
+543 
-553 ITDPV
+553 
-558 SGSIYVSPITHTINP
+558 
-573 STSIT
+573 
-578 LTYPF
+578 
-583 HNCIIPNGHTN
+583 
-594 VQIQYI
+594 
-600 STQSIGWQTTDM
+600 
-612 LPPQGIRSYYGT
+612 
-624 VTGYPVPYTSGIV
+624 
-637 TINTPY
+637 
-643 TIGPGVEPSGTPS
+643 IGPGFEPRSPGPNVPS
-656 NLFVTK
+656 NIYVTQ
-662 YYNADNQREILQ
+662 YYNVENQREILQ

-701 RTAGSAPFGLYIYN
+701 RTAGSAPFGLYVYN
-715 FGMDASNITY
+715 FGMDANNVTY

-764 GIPIGVNKPSWRIYD
+764 GIPIGVNKPQWRIYD

>member
-47 TGQRTLRMSEE
+47 TGQRNLRMSEE

-70 LLMDTYLVV
+70 LVMDTYLVV

-91 IGCGDA
+91 LSCGDA

-126 QRMTGKYLQAVVQRD
+126 QRMTGKYLLAQVQRD

-149 YDSMTGNTAELNDP
+149 YDTMSGNTAELNDP
-163 ANFSGRKNT
+163 ANFSGRRGT
-172 YPNVYYTPVTP
+172 YPNVYYNTSQ
-183 THPQG
+183 QG
-188 PEPSIRGRKIYI
+188 PEPSIRGRKLYI

-210 RTAFPLVA
+210 RTAFPLVS

-230 RPVRDLFVTRD
+230 RPVRELFVTRD
-241 INYAPHPIKIYT
+241 INYVPPQT
-253 DPITYNPITPAEVA
+253 ITPAQVA

-274 NFNEQQYQFYRFL
+274 NFNEQEYQFYRFL
-287 QPPPAVDIST
+287 QPPPAADIST
-297 AEVYLDKR
+297 SDVYADKR

-312 HLLSTY
+312 HLLATY

-326 RVFASQEQKYLLKE
+326 RVFASQEQKYLLKS
-340 AYEWDFKNITGS
+340 AYEWDFKNVTGS

-359 TMGMVATWMFLFQRS
+359 TAGMVATWMFLFQRS

-384 YTNWPYTN
+384 YTNWAYAN
-392 MIPDDVMPASVTGT
+392 VIPDDVTPAPATGT
-406 YPNPCDI
+406 YPNPC
-413 ITQTVLDLDYYSD
+413 Q
-426 YATVPH
+426 P
-432 TAIIVVPATSIS
+432 
-444 QFAIGQTITITYD
+444 
-457 TNNTITGTI
+457 NN
-466 ITING
+466 
-471 NSITFSVTGVTT
+471 
-483 NVVPVPIYDNIMM
+483 
-496 PDNFIGYRSTAF
+496 
-508 WIFNNPA
+508 
-515 FPQPPNSTS
+515 
-524 GNNYIF
+524 
-530 QTVTVGFDNASYI
+530 
-543 STSTASVTLQ
+543 
-553 ITDPV
+553 
-558 SGSIYVSPITHTINP
+558 
-573 STSIT
+573 
-578 LTYPF
+578 
-583 HNCIIPNGHTN
+583 
-594 VQIQYI
+594 
-600 STQSIGWQTTDM
+600 
-612 LPPQGIRSYYGT
+612 
-624 VTGYPVPYTSGIV
+624 
-637 TINTPY
+637 
-643 TIGPGVEPSGTPS
+643 TIGPGVEPDGTPS
-656 NLFVTK
+656 ELFVTQD
-662 YYNADNQREILQ
+662 YNVENQREILQ

-686 NMLDAGVYNYVEKYI
+686 NMLEAGVYNYVEKYI

-715 FGMDASNITY
+715 FGLDADNDTY

-736 STIELEFTTYPPPL
+736 STIELEFNTYPPPL
-750 DPSANFYTICDPET
+750 DPSANFYTICDPNSDPSV
-764 GIPIGVNKPSWRIYD
+764 PIGVNKPQWRIYQ

>member
-47 TGQRTLRMSEE
+47 NGLRNLRMSEE

-70 LLMDTYLVV
+70 LIMDTYLVV
-79 TLPTIWSPIYPP
+79 NLPTIWSPIYPP
-91 IGCGDA
+91 IGCSDA

-121 GGQIL
+121 GGQII
-126 QRMTGKYLQAVVQRD
+126 QRMTGKYLLAQVQRD

-149 YDSMTGNTAELNDP
+149 YDNMTGNTAEFTDP
-163 ANFSGRKNT
+163 ANFSGRRGT
-172 YPNVYYTPVTP
+172 YPNVYYNTSQ
-183 THPQG
+183 QG
-188 PEPSIRGRKIYI
+188 PEPSIRGRKLYI

-241 INYAPHPIKIYT
+241 INYLPPHSISTTTPL
-253 DPITYNPITPAEVA
+253 TPAEVA

-274 NFNEQQYQFYRFL
+274 NFNEPEYQFYRFL

-297 AEVYLDKR
+297 TDVYLDKR

-326 RVFASQEQKYLLKE
+326 RVFASQEQKYLLKS
-340 AYEWDFKNITGS
+340 AYEWDFKNVTGS

-359 TMGMVATWMFLFQRS
+359 TAGMVATWMFLFQRS

-392 MIPDDVMPASVTGT
+392 MIPDDVTPAPATGT
-406 YPNPCDI
+406 FINPCDI
-413 ITQTVLDLDYYSD
+413 ITQTVLDLDYYKD
-426 YATVPH
+426 YAPPNSKNAT
-432 TAIIVVPATSIS
+432 IVVPATSVS
-444 QFAIGQTITITYD
+444 QFAVGQTITITYD
-457 TNNTITGTI
+457 ASNTITGTI
-466 ITING
+466 TSIVGT
-471 NSITFSVTGVTT
+471 SITFLVTGVTT
-483 NVVPVPIYDNIMM
+483 NATPVVPSIYDNTSSATQ
-496 PDNFIGYRSTAF
+496 FWFGLTSTF

-530 QTVTVGFDNASYI
+530 KNVTVGLYN
-543 STSTASVTLQ
+543 TSLSIASVTLQ
-553 ITDPV
+553 INDPV
-558 SGSIYVSPITHTINP
+558 SGSIYVSPITHTIP
-573 STSIT
+573 PGATVT
-578 LTYPF
+578 RTYPF
-583 HNCIIPNGHTN
+583 YNCIIPNGHTN
-594 VQIQYI
+594 VQIQYN
-600 STQSIGWQTTDM
+600 STQSIDWQTTA
-612 LPPQGIRSYYGT
+612 LNSISYFGT
-624 VTGYPVPYTSGIV
+624 VKGYPVSYTSGIV
-637 TINTPY
+637 TVNADLP
-643 TIGPGVEPSGTPS
+643 TIGPGLEPSGTPS
-656 NLFVTK
+656 GLFITK
-662 YYNADNQREILQ
+662 DYNVENQREILQ

-686 NMLDAGVYNYVEKYI
+686 NRLEAGVYNYVEKYI

-715 FGMDASNITY
+715 FGLNADNDMY

-736 STIELEFTTYPPPL
+736 STIELEFTTYVPPL

-764 GIPIGVNKPSWRIYD
+764 GIPVGVNKPQWRIYD

>member
-47 TGQRTLRMSEE
+47 TGQRNLRMSEE

-91 IGCGDA
+91 ISCGDA

-126 QRMTGKYLQAVVQRD
+126 QRMTGKYLLAQVQRD

-149 YDSMTGNTAELNDP
+149 YDSMSGNTAELNDP

-172 YPNVYYTPVTP
+172 YPNVYYNTSQ
-183 THPQG
+183 QG
-188 PEPSIRGRKIYI
+188 PEPSIRGRKLYI

-210 RTAFPLVA
+210 RMAFPLVA

-241 INYAPHPIKIYT
+241 INYAPHT
-253 DPITYNPITPAEVA
+253 ITTTTPLTPAEVA

-274 NFNEQQYQFYRFL
+274 NFNEQEYQFYRFL
-287 QPPPAVDIST
+287 QPPPTVDIST
-297 AEVYLDKR
+297 SDVYTDKR

-326 RVFASQEQKYLLKE
+326 RVFASQEQKYLLKS

-374 DINLRNQWSN
+374 DINVRNQWSN
-384 YTNWPYTN
+384 YTNWAYTN
-392 MIPDDVMPASVTGT
+392 VIPDDVTPAPAAGT
-406 YPNPCDI
+406 FINPCDI
-413 ITQTVLDLDYYSD
+413 ITQTVLDLDFYKD
-426 YATVPH
+426 YAPPNSLHATV
-432 TAIIVVPATSIS
+432 VVPATSIS
-444 QFAIGQTITITYD
+444 QFAVGQTITVTYD
-457 TNNTITGTI
+457 ASNTITGTI
-466 ITING
+466 IAISG
-471 NSITFSVTGVTT
+471 NSISFLVTGVVT
-483 NVVPVPIYDNIMM
+483 NAVPGTIYN
-496 PDNFIGYRSTAF
+496 NTYKSALRWSRYVSTY
-508 WIFNNPA
+508 WIFNDPV

-524 GNNYIF
+524 GNNYMI
-530 QTVTVGFDNASYI
+530 QTITVGLDN
-543 STSTASVTLQ
+543 TSSSVALVTLQ
-553 ITDPV
+553 VNDPV
-558 SGSIYVSPITHTINP
+558 SGSIYVSPVQQSINP
-573 STSIT
+573 GGGLATY
-578 LTYPF
+578 TYPF
-583 HNCIIPNGHTN
+583 YNCIIPNGHTN
-594 VQIQYI
+594 MNIQYN
-600 STQSIGWQTTDM
+600 STQIIEWETTTLNSI
-612 LPPQGIRSYYGT
+612 SYFGT
-624 VTGYPVPYTSGIV
+624 VTGYPVSYTSGVV
-637 TINTPY
+637 TINSGVLPS
-643 TIGPGVEPSGTPS
+643 TIGPGVEPGGTPS
-656 NLFVTK
+656 GLFITQD
-662 YYNADNQREILQ
+662 YNVENQREILQ

-686 NMLDAGVYNYVEKYI
+686 NMLESGVYNYVEKYI
-701 RTAGSAPFGLYIYN
+701 RTTGSAPFGLYLYN
-715 FGMDASNITY
+715 FSLDAGNDTY

-736 STIELEFTTYPPPL
+736 STIELEFSTYPPPL
-750 DPSANFYTICDPET
+750 DPSANFYTICDPNSD
-764 GIPIGVNKPSWRIYD
+764 PSVSIGVNKPQWRIYQ

>member
-16 VILNSNPKKS
+16 IILNSNPKKS

-34 YTNFGLQK
+34 YTNFGMQK

-47 TGQRTLRMSEE
+47 NGLRNLRMSEE

-91 IGCGDA
+91 LSCGDA

-113 IKEITFSV
+113 IKEVVFSV
-121 GGQIL
+121 GGQVL
-126 QRMTGKYLQAVVQRD
+126 QRMTGKYLLAQVQRD

-149 YDSMTGNTAELNDP
+149 YDTMTGSTAEFNDP
-163 ANFSGRKNT
+163 ANFSGRKST
-172 YPNVYYTPVTP
+172 YPNVYYNTSQ
-183 THPQG
+183 QG

-230 RPVRDLFVTRD
+230 RPVRELFVTRD
-241 INYAPHPIKIYT
+241 INYTPPGLTISSST
-253 DPITYNPITPAEVA
+253 PITPAEVA

-274 NFNEQQYQFYRFL
+274 NFNEPEYQFYRFL
-287 QPPPAVDIST
+287 QPPPAIDITTSD
-297 AEVYLDKR
+297 VYLDKR

-384 YTNWPYTN
+384 YTNWPYN
-392 MIPDDVMPASVTGT
+392 NVIPDDVTPAPDQGYAFPINCPIVT
-406 YPNPCDI
+406 N
-413 ITQTVLDLDYYSD
+413 TVLDLDYYKKAYIATIIVSAND
-426 YATVPH
+426 LERFQLGQNITVTYDALNYINGIIINIIGNTVSFQVVYSVSNATVAP
-432 TAIIVVPATSIS
+432 I
-444 QFAIGQTITITYD
+444 Y
-457 TNNTITGTI
+457 NNTSGPFTLFGSTYSNYSILDTPQFIYASGKNYIVRTATYTYIASSSSASTISFKLIDSTTGT
-466 ITING
+466 
-471 NSITFSVTGVTT
+471 V
-483 NVVPVPIYDNIMM
+483 YDSPNT
-496 PDNFIGYRSTAF
+496 YVL
-508 WIFNNPA
+508 PA
-515 FPQPPNSTS
+515 AP
-524 GNNYIF
+524 
-530 QTVTVGFDNASYI
+530 
-543 STSTASVTLQ
+543 
-553 ITDPV
+553 
-558 SGSIYVSPITHTINP
+558 P
-573 STSIT
+573 STPT
-578 LTYPF
+578 TFTYNF
-583 HNCIIPNGHTN
+583 RDCFIANGDAF
-594 VQIQYI
+594 QLQFF
-600 STQSIGWQTTDM
+600 STEQVAYYVIG
-612 LPPQGIRSYYGT
+612 GVASSYYGT
-624 VTGYPVPYTSGIV
+624 LTGYPVSYSYGTV
-637 TINTPY
+637 TINSGILPNE
-643 TIGPGVEPSGTPS
+643 IGPGVEPDGTPS
-656 NLFVTK
+656 GLYVTQN
-662 YYNADNQREILQ
+662 YNTENQREILQ
-674 QLGILLNGSYRE
+674 QLGILLNGAYRE
-686 NMLDAGVYNYVEKYI
+686 NMLESGVYNYVEKYI
-701 RTAGSAPFGLYIYN
+701 RTMGSAPFGLYVYN
-715 FGMDASNITY
+715 FGLNASNAEY
-725 QPSGAINMSKF
+725 QPSGAINLSKF
-736 STIELEFTTYPPPL
+736 STIELEFSTYVPPL

-764 GIPIGVNKPSWRIYD
+764 GIPVGVNKPQWRIYD

>member
-1 MTGGL
+1 
-6 LNIVSYGNQN
+6 
-16 VILNSNPKKS
+16 
-26 FFKTTYAK
+26 
-34 YTNFGLQK
+34 
-42 FRIDF
+42 
-47 TGQRTLRMSEE
+47 MSEE

-79 TLPTIWSPIYPP
+79 TLPTIWSPIFPP

-172 YPNVYYTPVTP
+172 YPNVYYTPVTA

-188 PEPSIRGRKIYI
+188 PEPSIRGRKLYI

-241 INYAPHPIKIYT
+241 INYAPHSISNT
-253 DPITYNPITPAEVA
+253 EPITPVEVA

-274 NFNEQQYQFYRFL
+274 NFNEPDYQFYRFL
-287 QPPPAVDIST
+287 QPPPSPDIVG
-297 AEVYLDKR
+297 ANAYADADKR

-384 YTNWPYTN
+384 YTNWPYMN
-392 MIPDDVMPASVTGT
+392 MIPDDVALAPFMPNPPLTIETGF
-406 YPNPCDI
+406 PNPC
-413 ITQTVLDLDYYSD
+413 
-426 YATVPH
+426 PE
-432 TAIIVVPATSIS
+432 
-444 QFAIGQTITITYD
+444 
-457 TNNTITGTI
+457 
-466 ITING
+466 
-471 NSITFSVTGVTT
+471 SV
-483 NVVPVPIYDNIMM
+483 DE
-496 PDNFIGYRSTAF
+496 
-508 WIFNNPA
+508 
-515 FPQPPNSTS
+515 
-524 GNNYIF
+524 
-530 QTVTVGFDNASYI
+530 
-543 STSTASVTLQ
+543 
-553 ITDPV
+553 
-558 SGSIYVSPITHTINP
+558 
-573 STSIT
+573 
-578 LTYPF
+578 YP
-583 HNCIIPNGHTN
+583 
-594 VQIQYI
+594 Y
-600 STQSIGWQTTDM
+600 
-612 LPPQGIRSYYGT
+612 
-624 VTGYPVPYTSGIV
+624 
-637 TINTPY
+637 
-643 TIGPGVEPSGTPS
+643 IGPGTDLSANDTVSPSG
-656 NLFVTK
+656 LFITK
-662 YYNADNQREILQ
+662 YYNVENQREILQ

-764 GIPIGVNKPSWRIYD
+764 GIPIGVNKPTWRIYD

>member
-47 TGQRTLRMSEE
+47 TGLRNLRMSEE

-91 IGCGDA
+91 IACGDV
-97 WRPYEFRW
+97 WHPYEFRW

-113 IKEITFSV
+113 IKEVVFSV

-126 QRMTGKYLQAVVQRD
+126 QRMTGKYLLAQVQRD
-141 LNGTKRFL
+141 LTGTKRFL
-149 YDSMTGNTAELNDP
+149 YDNMTGSTAELNDP
-163 ANFSGRKNT
+163 ANFSGRKDT
-172 YPNVYYTPVTP
+172 YPNVYYNTSQ
-183 THPQG
+183 QG
-188 PEPSIRGRKIYI
+188 PEPSIRGRKLYI

-241 INYAPHPIKIYT
+241 I
-253 DPITYNPITPAEVA
+253 TYPASTPAEVA

-274 NFNEQQYQFYRFL
+274 NFNEQEYQFYRFL
-287 QPPPAVDIST
+287 QPPPEADIST
-297 AEVYLDKR
+297 ANVYDDKR

-384 YTNWPYTN
+384 YTNWKYMN
-392 MIPDDVMPASVTGT
+392 VIPDDVIAAPASGA
-406 YPNPCDI
+406 YANPC
-413 ITQTVLDLDYYSD
+413 
-426 YATVPH
+426 P
-432 TAIIVVPATSIS
+432 P
-444 QFAIGQTITITYD
+444 
-457 TNNTITGTI
+457 
-466 ITING
+466 
-471 NSITFSVTGVTT
+471 
-483 NVVPVPIYDNIMM
+483 PKPI
-496 PDNFIGYRSTAF
+496 
-508 WIFNNPA
+508 
-515 FPQPPNSTS
+515 
-524 GNNYIF
+524 
-530 QTVTVGFDNASYI
+530 
-543 STSTASVTLQ
+543 
-553 ITDPV
+553 
-558 SGSIYVSPITHTINP
+558 
-573 STSIT
+573 
-578 LTYPF
+578 
-583 HNCIIPNGHTN
+583 
-594 VQIQYI
+594 
-600 STQSIGWQTTDM
+600 
-612 LPPQGIRSYYGT
+612 
-624 VTGYPVPYTSGIV
+624 
-637 TINTPY
+637 
-643 TIGPGVEPSGTPS
+643 TIGPGVEPNGTPS
-656 NLFVTK
+656 GLYVTQD
-662 YYNADNQREILQ
+662 YNVENQREILQ

-686 NMLDAGVYNYVEKYI
+686 NMLESGVYNYVEKYI
-701 RTAGSAPFGLYIYN
+701 RTSGAAPFGLYMYN
-715 FGMDASNITY
+715 FGMDASNAVY

-736 STIELEFTTYPPPL
+736 STIELEFSTYVPPL
-750 DPSANFYTICDPET
+750 DPMAQFHTICDPNDPN
-764 GIPIGVNKPSWRIYD
+764 GPIGVNKPQWRIYN